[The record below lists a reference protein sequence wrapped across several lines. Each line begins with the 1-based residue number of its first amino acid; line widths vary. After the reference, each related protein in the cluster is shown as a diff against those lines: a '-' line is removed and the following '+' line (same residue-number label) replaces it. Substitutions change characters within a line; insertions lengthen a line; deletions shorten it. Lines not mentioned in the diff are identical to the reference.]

1 MLSASEDTTVC
12 HWCVP
17 LAPHDLRS
25 LSPDSSLLRSRDIRG
40 YTKGNSSMDPL
51 NVYRGH
57 SAIVE
62 DVAWHNLQ
70 EDVFA
75 SVGDDRMLLLCVFPD
90 YLFSPTAVPTL
101 ASSQVGH
108 ARAVGEQ
115 QADGAGAGARGRGQ
129 RRCVRA
135 AQREHSHHGLGG
147 QGVSLATPGCTQCTE
162 N

>member
-12 HWCVP
+12 HWCVF
-17 LAPHDLRS
+17 APSPASPRS
-25 LSPDSSLLRSRDIRG
+25 ARTSPDPAPRSPFSYRDVRG

-75 SVGDDRMLLLCVFPD
+75 SVGDDRMLLLCAIP
-90 YLFSPTAVPTL
+90 PL
-101 ASSQVGH
+101 ALLSFALVGP
-108 ARAVGEQ
+108 
-115 QADGAGAGARGRGQ
+115 GALT
-129 RRCVRA
+129 
-135 AQREHSHHGLGG
+135 S
-147 QGVSLATPGCTQCTE
+147 
-162 N
+162 